1 MLAEK
6 KSSVQSM
13 NDNVTQHA
21 SRSKCSQQ
29 LSIIIKLTI
38 SKLFCSQA
46 TEDKH
51 KPYYYEFGPPTRVED
66 QKKENLRRKLTIFFT
81 AKLTNVSCKLVLH
94 VGCERLVLT
103 AVKLYSGLI
112 C

>member
-1 MLAEK
+1 MVDER
-6 KSSVQSM
+6 KSSIQSM

-21 SRSKCSQQ
+21 SRSKCRQQ
-29 LSIIIKLTI
+29 LSTIIKGTI

-51 KPYYYEFGPPTRVED
+51 KPHYYEFGPPSSVED

-81 AKLTNVSCKLVLH
+81 SKLTVSCKPVRH
-94 VGCERLVLT
+94 VGCE
-103 AVKLYSGLI
+103 
-112 C
+112 